1 MTATTVNEVKLDVFE
16 GPLDL
21 LLYLIKRNDLNIYDI
36 PISRITSEYLGMMDV
51 LQDLDLNLAGD
62 YLVMAATLMQIKAKT
77 LLPAPVSAL
86 EEDEDPRANLV
97 DRLLE
102 YQRFKEASRHLEQKL
117 IAAKDVHF
125 RGMPVLNDADYSMEA
140 SLFDLLDAFRD
151 VLKNLK
157 PRVREIESDDVPIEV
172 KIKDVLAF
180 LAARPFATFKEI
192 LTRETTRRGLI
203 ITFLAVL
210 ELIRLRQIA
219 ARQTE
224 SFGDIRVYHVNALP
238 RELASEPMAQEREAV
253 PAGPLPEEG
262 HSLPRSEEE
271 TKANPTAE
279 ENHAQVLAEG
289 N

>member
-1 MTATTVNEVKLDVFE
+1 MTATAVNEVNLDVFE

-21 LLYLIKRNDLNIYDI
+21 LLYLIKRSDLNIHDI
-36 PISRITSEYLGMMDV
+36 PISRITSEYLGM
-51 LQDLDLNLAGD
+51 LDLLKDLNLNLAGD
-62 YLVMAATLMQIKAKT
+62 YLVMAATLMQIKAKS
-77 LLPAPVSAL
+77 LLPVPASLA
-86 EEDEDPRANLV
+86 EEEEDPRANLV
-97 DRLLE
+97 NRLLE

-117 IAAKDVHF
+117 IASKDVHF
-125 RGMPVLNDADYSMEA
+125 RGAPVLNDTDYTMEA

-180 LAARPFATFKEI
+180 LASRPFATFKEI

-238 RELASEPMAQEREAV
+238 KELETEPVATEGEVV
-253 PAGPLPEEG
+253 PAGPLPEPLEPVVPEG
-262 HSLPRSEEE
+262 
-271 TKANPTAE
+271 T
-279 ENHAQVLAEG
+279 
-289 N
+289 

>member
-1 MTATTVNEVKLDVFE
+1 MTATINDVKLDVFE

-21 LLYLIKRNDLNIYDI
+21 LLFLIKRSDLDIYDI
-36 PISRITSEYLGMMDV
+36 PISKITSEYLALLDLMK
-51 LQDLDLNLAGD
+51 DLDLNLAGD

-77 LLPAPVSAL
+77 LLPRPASGAD
-86 EEDEDPRANLV
+86 EEEDPRADLV
-97 DRLLE
+97 TRLLE
-102 YQRFKEASRHLEQKL
+102 YQRFKEASRHLEQKM

-125 RGMPVLNDADYSMEA
+125 RGAPVLNEDDCTLEA

-151 VLKNLK
+151 VLKNMK

-180 LAARPFATFKEI
+180 LTSRPFATFKEI
-192 LTRETTRRGLI
+192 LTRETSRRGLI
-203 ITFLAVL
+203 ITFLAIL

-238 RELASEPMAQEREAV
+238 VELAVEPVTVELDVRPAAALPDPTPV
-253 PAGPLPEEG
+253 PVE
-262 HSLPRSEEE
+262 
-271 TKANPTAE
+271 PTLSAE
-279 ENHAQVLAEG
+279 VF
-289 N
+289 

>member
-1 MTATTVNEVKLDVFE
+1 MTETTTNDVKLDVFE

-21 LLYLIKRNDLNIYDI
+21 LLYLIKKNDLDIYDI
-36 PISRITSEYLGMMDV
+36 PISRITSEYLGV
-51 LQDLDLNLAGD
+51 LDLLKDLDLNLAGE
-62 YLVMAATLMQIKAKT
+62 YLVMAATLMQIKAKS
-77 LLPAPVSAL
+77 LLPVPPSAA
-86 EEDEDPRANLV
+86 EEEDPRTDLV
-97 DRLLE
+97 HRLLE
-102 YQRFKEASRHLEQKL
+102 YQRFKEVSRHLEQKL

-125 RGMPVLNDADYSMEA
+125 RGPPILNEIDYTMEA

-157 PRVREIESDDVPIEV
+157 PRVREIETEDIPIEV

-180 LAARPFATFKEI
+180 LASRPFATFKEI
-192 LTRETTRRGLI
+192 LTRESTRRGLI

-238 RELASEPMAQEREAV
+238 QELENESVVEEQVPV
-253 PAGPLPEEG
+253 PAGPLHDQSEG
-262 HSLPRSEEE
+262 VSAPLS
-271 TKANPTAE
+271 
-279 ENHAQVLAEG
+279 EG

>member
-1 MTATTVNEVKLDVFE
+1 MTETSLNEVKLDVFE

-21 LLYLIKRNDLNIYDI
+21 LLYLIKKNDLDIYDI
-36 PISRITSEYLGMMDV
+36 PLSRITSEYLGV
-51 LQDLDLNLAGD
+51 LDLLKDLDLNLAGE
-62 YLVMAATLMQIKAKT
+62 YLVMAATLMQIKAKS
-77 LLPAPVSAL
+77 LLPKAPSA
-86 EEDEDPRANLV
+86 EEEEDPRTDLV
-97 DRLLE
+97 NRLLE
-102 YQRFKEASRHLEQKL
+102 YQRFKEVSRHLEHKL
-117 IAAKDVHF
+117 QAAKDVHF
-125 RGMPVLNDADYSMEA
+125 RGFPVINETDCTMEA

-157 PRVREIESDDVPIEV
+157 PRFREIETDDVPIEV

-180 LAARPFATFKEI
+180 LASRPFATFREI

-224 SFGDIRVYHVNALP
+224 SFGEIRVYHVNALP
-238 RELASEPMAQEREAV
+238 AELQTEPVANEPEAV
-253 PAGPLPEEG
+253 PVGPLPEISEG
-262 HSLPRSEEE
+262 VSAP
-271 TKANPTAE
+271 P
-279 ENHAQVLAEG
+279 AEG

>member
-1 MTATTVNEVKLDVFE
+1 MTVSAVNEVNLDVFE

-21 LLYLIKRNDLNIYDI
+21 LLYLIKRSDLNIHDI
-36 PISRITSEYLGMMDV
+36 PISHITSEYLGMLDI
-51 LQDLDLNLAGD
+51 LKDLNLNLAGD
-62 YLVMAATLMQIKAKT
+62 YLVMAATLMQIKAKS
-77 LLPAPVSAL
+77 LLPVPASLA
-86 EEDEDPRANLV
+86 EEEEDPRANLV

-117 IAAKDVHF
+117 IASKDVHF
-125 RGMPVLNDADYSMEA
+125 RGSPVLNDTDFTMEA

-180 LAARPFATFKEI
+180 LASRPFATFKEI

-238 RELASEPMAQEREAV
+238 HELESEPVATEGEVV
-253 PAGPLPEEG
+253 PAGPLPDTVETVVPEG
-262 HSLPRSEEE
+262 
-271 TKANPTAE
+271 T
-279 ENHAQVLAEG
+279 
-289 N
+289 

>member
-1 MTATTVNEVKLDVFE
+1 MTTTAVNEVKLDVFE

-21 LLYLIKRNDLNIYDI
+21 LLFLIKRNDLNIYDI
-36 PISRITSEYLGMMDV
+36 PIARITSDYLGMV
-51 LQDLDLNLAGD
+51 DLIKDLNLNLAGD
-62 YLVMAATLMQIKAKT
+62 YLVMAATLLQVKAKS
-77 LLPAPVSAL
+77 LLPTPAAAT
-86 EEDEDPRANLV
+86 EEDEDPRESLV
-97 DRLLE
+97 NRLLE

-117 IAAKDVHF
+117 MASKDVHF
-125 RGMPVLNDADYSMEA
+125 RGSPLLNDTDYTMEA

-157 PRVREIESDDVPIEV
+157 PRVREIENDDMPIEV
-172 KIKDVLAF
+172 KIRDVLAF

-238 RELASEPMAQEREAV
+238 RELESEPVAEEREEV
-253 PAGPLPEEG
+253 PAAPL
-262 HSLPRSEEE
+262 LDTME
-271 TKANPTAE
+271 TATPG
-279 ENHAQVLAEG
+279 EN
-289 N
+289 